1 MSMTEKAEKL
11 TRSMAKYILEA
22 HKKLGRRLT
31 SQETLQYAM
40 MYFAE
45 HGEQMQ
51 KDFTIMQMFEL
62 ATNEKFAEDIQKI
75 IREEMNVG
83 E

>member
-1 MSMTEKAEKL
+1 MRMTEKAEKL

-22 HKKLGRRLT
+22 HKKLGRSLT

-62 ATNEKFAEDIQKI
+62 ATSDKFAEDIQKI
-75 IREEMNVG
+75 IKEVKG
-83 E
+83 

>member
-1 MSMTEKAEKL
+1 MTEKAEKL

-22 HKKLGRRLT
+22 RKKLGRSLT
-31 SQETLQYAM
+31 SQEGLQYAM

-51 KDFTIMQMFEL
+51 KDFSIMQMLEL
-62 ATNEKFAEDIQKI
+62 ATSEKFAEDIQRI

-83 E
+83 

>member
-1 MSMTEKAEKL
+1 MIMTEKAEKL

-22 HKKLGRRLT
+22 RKKLGRRLT
-31 SQETLQYAM
+31 SQETLQFAM
-40 MYFAE
+40 MYFAAY
-45 HGEQMQ
+45 GEQMQ
-51 KDFTIMQMFEL
+51 KDFSIMQIFEL

-75 IREEMNVG
+75 LREEMNVG